1 MAKLISPPSI
11 NSVEGLLDLLLDT
24 KKYARYLQ
32 QLKDLRDE
40 IVKLLDLYMDKSYVE
55 SALSDVIEKQKHT
68 KQELMALEKRVAEFE
83 ELKEDELRKLASS
96 KLELSREREDFQHTA
111 EQLKKDYASRQQGL
125 VVWNGELEKKAK
137 QLEEWAAKVAVREST
152 VAVKESELEA
162 WLSRVPKK

>member
-1 MAKLISPPSI
+1 MAKLIAPPSI
-11 NSVEGLLDLLLDT
+11 NSVEELLDLLLDT
-24 KKYARYLQ
+24 KKYAGYLQ

-68 KQELMALEKRVAEFE
+68 KEELMVLEKRVVEFE
-83 ELKEDELRKLASS
+83 KLKEDELQKLADS
-96 KLELSREREDFQHTA
+96 KLELSREKEDFQHTA
-111 EQLKKDYASRQQGL
+111 EQLKKEYASRQQGL